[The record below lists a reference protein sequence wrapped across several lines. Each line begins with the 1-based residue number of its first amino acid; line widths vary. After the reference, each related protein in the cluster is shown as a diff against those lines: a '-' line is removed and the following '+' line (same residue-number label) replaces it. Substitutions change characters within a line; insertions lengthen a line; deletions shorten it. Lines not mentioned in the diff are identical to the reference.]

1 MLIVFDAFI
10 SVEALL
16 DDSEVVVGEEIS
28 IVWSRFKADN
38 ALNNVLLKHKVL
50 DTLLAMD
57 QVKVASHDI
66 LLVLF
71 AHSDFEVWWHFITA
85 SAGLLE
91 AT

>member
-16 DDSEVVVGEEIS
+16 DDSEVVVGEEIG
-28 IVWSRFKADN
+28 IIWSRFEADDT
-38 ALNNVLLKHKVL
+38 LDYVLLKHKVL
-50 DTLLAMD
+50 NTLLTMD

-66 LLVLF
+66 LLILL
-71 AHSDFEVWWHFITA
+71 AHSDFEVWWHLITA